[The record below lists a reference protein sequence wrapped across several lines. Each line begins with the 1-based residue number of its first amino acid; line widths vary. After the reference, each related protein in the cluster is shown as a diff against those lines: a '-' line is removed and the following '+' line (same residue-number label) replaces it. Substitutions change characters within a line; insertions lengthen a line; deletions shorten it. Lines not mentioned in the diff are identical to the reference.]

1 MKKTPTSSTSKGK
14 PKLTVV
20 AASEPKKTRKRSPN
34 AGVSQLT
41 DKQEAFCMAV
51 MSGSSFS
58 EAYRA
63 AYDAENMADA
73 TVHREAYRLAAENP
87 KVSTRLEQMAV
98 EKEAEQRVLGLS
110 RTDLVLKQLQEIAL
124 NEDGQDGARV
134 RALEL
139 LGKNCGLWIDRV
151 ETTDKAERSADEI
164 EADIEARLKR
174 LGM

>member
-58 EAYRA
+58 
-63 AYDAENMADA
+63 D
-73 TVHREAYRLAAENP
+73 
-87 KVSTRLEQMAV
+87 
-98 EKEAEQRVLGLS
+98 
-110 RTDLVLKQLQEIAL
+110 
-124 NEDGQDGARV
+124 
-134 RALEL
+134 
-139 LGKNCGLWIDRV
+139 
-151 ETTDKAERSADEI
+151 SAW
-164 EADIEARLKR
+164 R
-174 LGM
+174 